1 MKKILLIEDNVD
13 VRENTAEILQ
23 LSGFEV
29 TTAENGKVGVEK
41 AALVKPDLIICDIMM
56 PVLDGYGV
64 LHMLSRNNETANIPF
79 IFLTAKAERSDLRK
93 GMEMGADD
101 YITKPFDDVE
111 LLNAIERRLKKV
123 DVMRQEFSRDMSGLN
138 EFMESAGSVNGLQS
152 LAENRNVRTYK
163 KRELV
168 YSEGN
173 YPNAVYFLV
182 KGKVKISRSNEGAK
196 ELITSLH
203 KDGDFFGYAAL
214 LEEGQYK
221 ESASALEDSEIC
233 TIPKEDF
240 FGLLYRSADVSRR
253 FIKMLSDDLV
263 EKEEQLIRLAY
274 NSVRKRVAEALV
286 MVADRFKKEGED
298 NFSMNISREDLANL
312 AGTATETTIRTL
324 SDFKEE
330 GLVEVKGGTIT
341 VLKYKQL
348 AAMRN

>member
-1 MKKILLIEDNVD
+1 MKKILLIEDNND

-23 LSGFEV
+23 LSGYEV
-29 TTAENGKVGVEK
+29 LTAENGKLGVEK
-41 AALVKPDLIICDIMM
+41 AAANKPDLIICDIMM

-79 IFLTAKAERSDLRK
+79 VFLTAKAERVDFRK

-101 YITKPFDDVE
+101 YITKPFDDIE
-111 LLNAIERRLKKV
+111 LLNAVERRLKKV
-123 DVMRQEFSRDMSGLN
+123 EIMRQEFSRDIEGLN
-138 EFMESAGSVNGLQS
+138 NFMDSAGNVSGLQS
-152 LAENRNVRTYK
+152 LADNRNVRTYK
-163 KRELV
+163 KRETI

-182 KGKVKISRSNEGAK
+182 KGKVKVARSNEGAK
-196 ELITSLH
+196 ELITGLH

-214 LEEGQYK
+214 LEEGPYK
-221 ESASALEDSEIC
+221 ESATAMEDAEIC

-240 FGLLYRSADVSRR
+240 FNLLYKNAEVSRS
-253 FIKMLSDDLV
+253 FIKMLSDDLG
-263 EKEEQLIRLAY
+263 EKEEQLVKLAY

-286 MVADRFKKEGED
+286 MVADRFKKDGED
-298 NFSMNISREDLANL
+298 NFTMSISREDLANL

-330 GLVEVKGGTIT
+330 GLVEVKGGAIT
-341 VLKYKQL
+341 VLQYQKL
-348 AAMRN
+348 VSMRN